1 MVNKELIDEIKRN
14 NSIVDTARRLGLEL
28 HRVGREYRS
37 YSIYEPG
44 KNDTCTIFNQDSE
57 FFYDFKAGCGGDVID
72 LVAEVKF
79 NGNKGEAINEL
90 SGGKAYIQND
100 EYKKYVQD
108 LQTYINK
115 WHEALRPEDI
125 DYLTGR
131 GLTLECIN
139 KMLLGYNAKEQRLI
153 IPYFERGQVIYYCG
167 RDMSG
172 QNTKTNIKKL
182 L

>member
-37 YSIYEPG
+37 
-44 KNDTCTIFNQDSE
+44 
-57 FFYDFKAGCGGDVID
+57 CGGDVID

-79 NGNKGEAINEL
+79 NGNKGETINEL